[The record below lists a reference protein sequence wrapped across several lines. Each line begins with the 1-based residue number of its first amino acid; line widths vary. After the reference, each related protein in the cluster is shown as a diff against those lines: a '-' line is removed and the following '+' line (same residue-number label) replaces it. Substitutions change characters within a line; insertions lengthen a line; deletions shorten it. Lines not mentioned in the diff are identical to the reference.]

1 MKFLLRTFT
10 TIVLLSN
17 AVVFF
22 WQYGDWFAGLASA
35 LLAGANG
42 YAAIDSLY

>member
-10 TIVLLSN
+10 TIVLFSN

-22 WQYGDWFAGLASA
+22 WQYGDWFAGSVTAFI
-35 LLAGANG
+35 AGANG